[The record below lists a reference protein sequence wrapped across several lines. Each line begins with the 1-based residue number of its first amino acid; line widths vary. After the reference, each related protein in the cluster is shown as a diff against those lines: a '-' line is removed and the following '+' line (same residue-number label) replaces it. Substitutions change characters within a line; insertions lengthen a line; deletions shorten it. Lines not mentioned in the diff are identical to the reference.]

1 MDVMEQV
8 RETDP
13 SYQIGSGKVKELAEL
28 VSEKQ
33 TERVVFGNE
42 LKPQQAY
49 NLAKA
54 TGVEIIDRFQ
64 LILEIFAHRAAT
76 TEAKLQIQLANL
88 RYELPR
94 AKEKVKLTKK
104 GEQPGF
110 RGLGAYEVD
119 VYYETI
125 KRQVH
130 HIQKKLKTI
139 RKKRSLHRTRRLE
152 LGYSVI
158 ALAGYTNAGKSSL
171 FNALAKEA
179 VPVDSGLFTTLSTT
193 TRAIE
198 LSGRKVL
205 LTDTV
210 GFIDDLPLTL
220 IEAFHSTLE
229 ETIFSDIILLVVDI
243 SEPLKEIERKLL
255 CCLDT
260 IQAIGATGIPTVTA
274 LNKIDLLS
282 KSALQLKLA
291 TLKDLAPHP
300 VPISALHHAN
310 LPQLKHEFFSYL
322 KEYVQASLWIPW
334 KTGSMPFI
342 SWLHNRAE
350 VRGLKYEG
358 DGVSLTFKSVPWF
371 ADKVRH
377 EVKQLGGTFSIK

>member
-1 MDVMEQV
+1 MEQV
-8 RETDP
+8 REPDP
-13 SYQIGSGKVKELAEL
+13 SFQIGSGKVKELAEL

-33 TERVVFGNE
+33 AERVIFGNE

-94 AKEKVKLTKK
+94 AKEKVKLAKK

-125 KRQVH
+125 KRQIH
-130 HIQKKLKTI
+130 QIQRKLKTI
-139 RKKRSLHRTRRLE
+139 RKKRSLHRARRLE
-152 LGYSVI
+152 LGYSIV

-171 FNALAKEA
+171 FNALAKEV

-220 IEAFHSTLE
+220 IEAFRSTLE

-243 SEPLKEIERKLL
+243 SEPLQEIERKLF

-260 IQAIGATGIPTVTA
+260 IQTIGATGIPIVTA

-282 KSALQLKLA
+282 KSELQRKLEA
-291 TLKDLAPHP
+291 LKDLAPHP
-300 VPISALHHAN
+300 VPISALHQWN
-310 LPQLKHEFFSYL
+310 LQQLKHAFLGYL
-322 KEYVQASLWIPW
+322 EEYIQASLWIPW
-334 KTGSMPFI
+334 KNESMPFI

-350 VRGLKYEG
+350 VHGLKYE
-358 DGVSLTFKSVPWF
+358 DNGVSLTFKSVPWF

-377 EVKQLGGTFSIK
+377 KVEQLGGTFNKR